1 MSIFSKDTDQDWKR
15 IGDTDPYFGVLTSDV
30 YKNSSLTEEARQQ
43 FFLSGENYAEEVVK
57 NIREKIVLNFHP
69 HEAIDFGCGVGRILI
84 PLSKYCDKIYGIDV
98 SDGMIQETARNCD
111 QMGVTNFEVVK
122 SDGDSIGFDHQVDFI
137 HSFIVFQHIPVRR
150 GMHLFKELLNHLRDG
165 GIGVVHFTYY
175 QTGSALR
182 RFVYTIVTNS
192 KIMSGLRNVAKHRP
206 ISYPVFEMNM
216 YDTNELFRCLQE
228 HGCHNL
234 HVKFTN
240 HGNKYLG
247 VLLFFQKQQGL
258 LSGISPQQ
266 FSKVNKSENS
276 Y

>member
-43 FFLSGENYAEEVVK
+43 FFLSGENYAQEVVK

-98 SDGMIQETARNCD
+98 SDGMIQETAKNCD

-122 SDGDSIGFDHQVDFI
+122 SDGDSIGIDRQVDFI
-137 HSFIVFQHIPVRR
+137 HSFIVFQHIPVKK

-165 GIGVVHFTYY
+165 GVRVVHFTYI
-175 QTGSALR
+175 QTGSALS
-182 RFVYTIVTNS
+182 RFLYRLFTSS
-192 KIMSGLRNVAKHRP
+192 KIISGFWNVVKHRP
-206 ISYPVFEMNM
+206 ISYPVFEMNK
-216 YDTNELFRCLQE
+216 YDKNELLRFLQE
-228 HGCHNL
+228 CCCHNL
-234 HVKFTN
+234 VIKFIN
-240 HGNKYLG
+240 RGRKYLG
-247 VLLFFQKQQGL
+247 VLPFFQKEQGL
-258 LSGISPQQ
+258 FSAIYQQQISV
-266 FSKVNKSENS
+266 VNKK
-276 Y
+276 